1 MFIIYKSK
9 IFILTFITFFIFT
22 FINPNKAFSNNE
34 KIDIK
39 NIHQLLKDK
48 KFTETIK
55 KLEELSL
62 ENNIKAQLLYSKI
75 LFSGDIIPQNFE
87 KSYKWATTSSLGGL
101 KGSSQILKKIKSYLT
116 EEQLIPI
123 NEGIEQFLEK
133 RAFINDKRAIIQI
146 AKFYEKKSNP
156 PEMINAYSWYS
167 IAVAKGIKSA
177 KKKRDSILKDLNE
190 KDLTEAQKLSSKLF
204 KQIKN

>member
-123 NEGIEQFLEK
+123 NEGIEKFLEK

>member
-1 MFIIYKSK
+1 MYIIYKSK
-9 IFILTFITFFIFT
+9 IFILTFLTFFILT

-62 ENNIKAQLLYSKI
+62 KNNIKAQLLYSKI

-101 KGSSQILKKIKSYLT
+101 KGSSQILKKIKTYLT
-116 EEQLIPI
+116 EEQLMPI
-123 NEGIEQFLEK
+123 NESIEKFLEK

-177 KKKRDSILKDLNE
+177 KKKRDNILKDLNE

>member
-1 MFIIYKSK
+1 MFIIYKSR
-9 IFILTFITFFIFT
+9 IFIFTFITFFILT
-22 FINPNKAFSNNE
+22 VINPNRAFSNNE
-34 KIDIK
+34 RIDIE
-39 NIHQLLKDK
+39 NIHQLLKDR
-48 KFTETIK
+48 KFSETIK

-87 KSYKWATTSSLGGL
+87 ESYKWATTSLLGGL
-101 KGSSQILKKIKSYLT
+101 KGSSNILKKIKSYLT

-123 NEGIEQFLEK
+123 NESIEKFLEK

-146 AKFYEKKSNP
+146 AKFYEKNSNP
-156 PEMINAYSWYS
+156 PKMINAYSWYS
-167 IAVAKGIKSA
+167 VAVAKGIKSA
-177 KKKRDSILKDLNE
+177 KKKRDDILKDLNK
-190 KDLTEAQKLSSKLF
+190 KDLTEAQKLSNKLF

>member
-9 IFILTFITFFIFT
+9 IFILTFITFFILT

-123 NEGIEQFLEK
+123 NEGIEKFLEK

-177 KKKRDSILKDLNE
+177 KKKRDNILKDLNE

>member
-101 KGSSQILKKIKSYLT
+101 KGSSQILKKIKNYLT

-123 NEGIEQFLEK
+123 NEGIEKFLEK

-177 KKKRDSILKDLNE
+177 KKKRDNILKDLNE

>member
-9 IFILTFITFFIFT
+9 IFILTFITFFILT

-101 KGSSQILKKIKSYLT
+101 KDSSQILKKIKSYLT

-123 NEGIEQFLEK
+123 NESIEKFLEK

>member
-1 MFIIYKSK
+1 MYIIYKSK
-9 IFILTFITFFIFT
+9 IFILTFITFFILT

-101 KGSSQILKKIKSYLT
+101 KGSSQILKKIKTYLT
-116 EEQLIPI
+116 EEQLMPI
-123 NEGIEQFLEK
+123 NESIEKFLEK

-177 KKKRDSILKDLNE
+177 KKKRDNILKDLNE